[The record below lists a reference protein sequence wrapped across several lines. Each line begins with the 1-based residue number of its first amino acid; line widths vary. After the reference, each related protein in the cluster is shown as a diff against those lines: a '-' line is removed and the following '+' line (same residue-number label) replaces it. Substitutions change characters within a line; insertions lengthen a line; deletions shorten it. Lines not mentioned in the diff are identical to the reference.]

1 MLTVVHRT
9 ALPPLV
15 TVSVQP
21 VGELMLEGAAERNP
35 APGNQR
41 NQKVPMVVVPVLLR
55 VMEYS

>member
-1 MLTVVHRT
+1 
-9 ALPPLV
+9 LPPLV